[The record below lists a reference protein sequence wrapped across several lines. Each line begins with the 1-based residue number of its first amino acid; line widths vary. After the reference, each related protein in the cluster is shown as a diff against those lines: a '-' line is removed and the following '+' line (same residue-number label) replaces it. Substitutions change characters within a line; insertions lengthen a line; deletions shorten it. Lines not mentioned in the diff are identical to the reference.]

1 MKKVALNKVA
11 NKFFAGSL
19 VAAALFLSVHAHAAN
34 NITKAENDNN
44 KVQIKYTGSNDEYL
58 NFTVSYSNPTGN
70 KFDLTFYDE
79 SGDVIYSNTFKDQN
93 FVKRFSVPKSA
104 YQKLTVVVSNANGV
118 DQKKFDIAIR
128 TKQVDDV
135 KISQL

>member
-58 NFTVSYSNPTGN
+58 NFTVSYSNPDR
-70 KFDLTFYDE
+70 K
-79 SGDVIYSNTFKDQN
+79 
-93 FVKRFSVPKSA
+93 SV
-104 YQKLTVVVSNANGV
+104 
-118 DQKKFDIAIR
+118 
-128 TKQVDDV
+128 
-135 KISQL
+135 